1 MAQMGSWHGEP
12 CLEVAGRRF
21 VALAGEVHNS
31 TSSDVSAMEAAWQK
45 AHELG
50 IATLAVPVTW
60 ELLEPEEG
68 VFDFSQADSLIAQAR
83 TQGGHLILL
92 WFGTWKNAQGFYA
105 PEWVKRD
112 QKRFWRA
119 EPIRGQRQIE
129 IARYHA
135 TYGTFSALSDETAAA
150 DARAFAALMRHLRES
165 DGKAQT
171 VVAVQVENECGLMCA
186 AREHSELADRLF
198 AQEEVPEAL
207 LGALKA
213 HLEELPDDV
222 RAVAGKAQA
231 GSWEEAF
238 GSNAAA
244 DELFQ
249 AWHTARFV
257 EKVASAGRQEY
268 ALPLLANCWLD
279 KGKPAG
285 SYPSGGPVARMMPVW
300 KAAAPSIDI
309 ICPDIYVRSFC
320 DVCDSYHT
328 DANPLSI
335 VETAT
340 HSYLAPRAVWA
351 ICHHHAPIFA
361 PFGFE
366 EMGEPFTATQGF
378 LFGMDVSDPA
388 LQTPQDPVR
397 YRQTLELLQELVD
410 MQTACDLA
418 GSRLDA
424 AIAERGTEQALPFG
438 QALLKASFT
447 EGVPGAVAVLD
458 LGADSR
464 EGTAEAL
471 ILAYEA
477 RLSFASA
484 DGKRPYAEVLKLEE
498 GRCPE
503 GVWQRGRRLNG
514 DELQIL
520 SCTEPTLL
528 KVRVLLFS

>member
-1 MAQMGSWHGEP
+1 MTQMGSWHGEP
-12 CLEVAGRRF
+12 RLEVAGRRF

-31 TSSDVSAMEAAWQK
+31 TSSDEAAMEAAWQK

-68 VFDFSQADSLIAQAR
+68 VFDFSQVDSLISQAR
-83 TQGGHLILL
+83 SHGGHLILL

-119 EPIRGQRQIE
+119 EPERGKRQIVLE
-129 IARYHA
+129 RYHA
-135 TYGTFSALSDETAAA
+135 VYGTFSALSDETAAA

-165 DGKAQT
+165 DGEAQT

-213 HLEELPDDV
+213 HRDELPDDV

-257 EKVASAGRQEY
+257 EEVASAGRQEY

-300 KAAAPSIDI
+300 KVAAPSIDI

-328 DANPLSI
+328 EANPLSI

-340 HSYLAPRAVWA
+340 HSYLAPRAIWA

-366 EMGEPFTATQGF
+366 EMGEPFTASQGF
-378 LFGMDVSDPA
+378 LFGMDTSDPA
-388 LQTPQDPVR
+388 LSRPQNPKA
-397 YRQTLELLQELVD
+397 YRQTMECLQGLLDLEEGLSER
-410 MQTACDLA
+410 A
-418 GSRLDA
+418 GALDAVISERGLSQNLSFGAARLDA
-424 AIAERGTEQALPFG
+424 IF
-438 QALLKASFT
+438 S
-447 EGVPGAVAVLD
+447 EGVPGAVGVLP
-458 LGADSR
+458 L
-464 EGTAEAL
+464 EGSEDASVAEAY
-471 ILAYEA
+471 ILASGA
-477 RLSFASA
+477 SLSFAS
-484 DGKRPYAEVLKLEE
+484 DVEDLPFAEVLSLEE
-498 GRCPE
+498 GE
-503 GVWQRGRRLNG
+503 VLHGQWKRGRRLNG
-514 DELQIL
+514 DELQVL
-520 SCTEPTLL
+520 SCDEPTLL
-528 KVRVLLFS
+528 KVRIHLFG